1 MSALYATSGI
11 NWLTVYDAVLPYG
24 NALLFFTFSLQEI
37 NNIMF

>member
-11 NWLTVYDAVLPYG
+11 NYDAVLPYG